1 MSLERA
7 GFRAQRRESAA
18 VGLSEAIGSYESH
31 EGGEAKYCDEDRKQG
46 DP

>member
-18 VGLSEAIGSYESH
+18 GGLRKAISSYESH
-31 EGGEAKYCDEDRKQG
+31 EGGEAKCCDEDRKQG
-46 DP
+46 DA